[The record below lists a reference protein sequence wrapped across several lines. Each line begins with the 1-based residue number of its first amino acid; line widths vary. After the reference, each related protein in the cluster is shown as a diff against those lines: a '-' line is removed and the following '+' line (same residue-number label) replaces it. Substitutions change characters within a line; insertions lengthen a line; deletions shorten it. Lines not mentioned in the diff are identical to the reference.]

1 MSVRRLALALL
12 LVPALAPGAAAPATA
27 ALPAHAQL
35 VSSTPADG
43 DSVPTADEVTL
54 SFSEDV
60 NAQFVQVRVE
70 GPRGDETAG
79 EPEVDGTDVV
89 QQLLPDLP
97 DGEHRVTYRV
107 VSVDGHPVSG
117 TLAFTTTGTGSGGS
131 PTVSATPSEPESES
145 PSPSTTTPPA
155 ATQRPTPTPS
165 TDPVSASSGSTP
177 GWVLA
182 LLIGLIGLVVLAAG
196 ALLVGRRRDTGEEPP
211 S

>member
-12 LVPALAPGAAAPATA
+12 LVPALAPGAATSAAA

-35 VSSTPADG
+35 VSSTPAAG
-43 DSVPTADEVTL
+43 DSVRTADEVTL
-54 SFSEDV
+54 TFSEDV

-79 EPEVDGTDVV
+79 EPEVDGSDVV

-117 TLAFTTTGTGSGGS
+117 TLAFTTTGAGAGAS
-131 PTVSATPSEPESES
+131 PTPSEPESES

-165 TDPVSASSGSTP
+165 TDAVSASSESTP

-182 LLIGLIGLVVLAAG
+182 VLIGLIGLVVVAAG

>member
-12 LVPALAPGAAAPATA
+12 LVPALAPGAATSAAA

-35 VSSTPADG
+35 VSSTPAAG
-43 DSVPTADEVTL
+43 DSVRTADEVTL
-54 SFSEDV
+54 TFSEDV

-117 TLAFTTTGTGSGGS
+117 TLAFTTTGAGAGAS
-131 PTVSATPSEPESES
+131 PTPSEPESES

-165 TDPVSASSGSTP
+165 TDAVSASSESTP

-182 LLIGLIGLVVLAAG
+182 VLIGLIGLVVVAAG

>member
-12 LVPALAPGAAAPATA
+12 LVPALAPGAATSAAA

-35 VSSTPADG
+35 VSSTPAAG
-43 DSVPTADEVTL
+43 DSVRTADEVTL
-54 SFSEDV
+54 TFSEDV

-117 TLAFTTTGTGSGGS
+117 TLAFTTTGAGAGAS
-131 PTVSATPSEPESES
+131 PTPSEPESES

-165 TDPVSASSGSTP
+165 TDAVSASSESTP

-182 LLIGLIGLVVLAAG
+182 VLIGLIGLVVVAGG

>member
-12 LVPALAPGAAAPATA
+12 LAPALAPGAATSA
-27 ALPAHAQL
+27 AAAHPAHAQL

-43 DSVPTADEVTL
+43 DSVRTADEVTL

-131 PTVSATPSEPESES
+131 PTASATSSQS

-165 TDPVSASSGSTP
+165 TDAVSASSETTP

-182 LLIGLIGLVVLAAG
+182 VLIGLIGLVVLAAG
-196 ALLVGRRRDTGEEPP
+196 ALLVGRRRDTDEEPP

>member
-12 LVPALAPGAAAPATA
+12 LVPALAPGAATSAAA

-35 VSSTPADG
+35 ASSTPADG
-43 DSVPTADEVTL
+43 ASVRTADEVTL
-54 SFSEDV
+54 TFSEDV

-70 GPRGDETAG
+70 GPGGDETAG

-117 TLAFTTTGTGSGGS
+117 TLAFTTTGAGAGGS
-131 PTVSATPSEPESES
+131 PTPSEPESEA

-165 TDPVSASSGSTP
+165 TDAVSASSESTP

-182 LLIGLIGLVVLAAG
+182 VLIGLIGLVVLAAG
-196 ALLVGRRRDTGEEPP
+196 ALLVGRRRDTDEEPP